1 MCIKQTACSGG
12 GYESDMLGVVKQI
25 SCLLVK
31 MMKQINQRNVIRNR
45 IDFQTR
51 KKANT
56 NEAKFALFP
65 FPVTLLQHF
74 IKAAL

>member
-1 MCIKQTACSGG
+1 MCIKQTACGGG

-25 SCLLVK
+25 SCVLVK

-51 KKANT
+51 KTANT
-56 NEAKFALFP
+56 NEAKVLFP